1 MDINERIK
9 EIEPYFK
16 SLNMVDGTT
25 VILVKFPDKWKIFN
39 AEELTETYNVYTGK
53 KENVDGIFFL
63 SETSNGVDCIFD
75 AIGEVINQNKTFEEK
90 AALLEIK
97 AKELSDLFLT
107 EPLEKLR
114 TLEFTFPTKK
124 STRKPKLTLK
134 EVNTTKVRGTY
145 VVDENDVN
153 VQEHDVNTTKNTT
166 QKEEITTQNEVETI
180 RKAKNNGDSDMMSFM
195 KKKEGTKKK

>member
-39 AEELTETYNVYTGK
+39 AVELTEIYNVYTGK

-75 AIGEVINQNKTFEEK
+75 AIEEVINQNKTFEEK
-90 AALLEIK
+90 AALLEIR

-114 TLEFTFPTKK
+114 TLEFTFPVKK

-134 EVNTTKVRGTY
+134 EVNTPKVKGTY
-145 VVDENDVN
+145 LVNENDVN
-153 VQEHDVNTTKNTT
+153 VPEDDANTT
-166 QKEEITTQNEVETI
+166 QKEEVTTQKETKTTQNS
-180 RKAKNNGDSDMMSFM
+180 KNNGDSDMMSFM

>member
-53 KENVDGIFFL
+53 KENVDGVFFL

-75 AIGEVINQNKTFEEK
+75 AIDEVINQNKTFEEK
-90 AALLEIK
+90 AALLEQK
-97 AKELSDLFLT
+97 ANELSNLFLV

-114 TLEFTFPTKK
+114 TLEFTFPVKK
-124 STRKPKLTLK
+124 STRKPKNDVKK
-134 EVNTTKVRGTY
+134 EVTIDTAQNTVQNEETTTQK
-145 VVDENDVN
+145 DEI
-153 VQEHDVNTTKNTT
+153 TT
-166 QKEEITTQNEVETI
+166 QKETKTTQ
-180 RKAKNNGDSDMMSFM
+180 KAKNNGDSDMMSFM

>member
-1 MDINERIK
+1 
-9 EIEPYFK
+9 
-16 SLNMVDGTT
+16 MVDGTT

-134 EVNTTKVRGTY
+134 EVNTTKVSGTY
-145 VVDENDVN
+145 VVNENDVN
-153 VQEHDVNTTKNTT
+153 VQEHDVNTT
-166 QKEEITTQNEVETI
+166 QKEEITTKNEAETI
-180 RKAKNNGDSDMMSFM
+180 QKAKNNGDSDMMSFM

>member
-25 VILVKFPDKWKIFN
+25 IILVKFPHKWKIFN
-39 AEELTETYNVYTGK
+39 AEELTETYNVYTGS
-53 KENVDGIFFL
+53 KENVDGVFFL
-63 SETSNGVDCIFD
+63 SETSNGMDCVFD
-75 AIGEVINQNKTFEEK
+75 AINEVINQNKTFEEK
-90 AALLEIK
+90 AALLEQK
-97 AKELSDLFLT
+97 ATELSNLFLV

-114 TLEFTFPTKK
+114 TLEFTFPAKK

-134 EVNTTKVRGTY
+134 EVNTPKVNGTY
-145 VVDENDVN
+145 LVNENDVN
-153 VQEHDVNTTKNTT
+153 APEDDTN
-166 QKEEITTQNEVETI
+166 TTQNEEVATQKEANTTQNT
-180 RKAKNNGDSDMMSFM
+180 KNNGDSDMMSFM

>member
-75 AIGEVINQNKTFEEK
+75 AIEEVINQNKTFEEK
-90 AALLEIK
+90 AALLEIR

-114 TLEFTFPTKK
+114 TLEFTFPAKK

-134 EVNTTKVRGTY
+134 EVNAPKVKGTY
-145 VVDENDVN
+145 LMNENDVN
-153 VQEHDVNTTKNTT
+153 IPEDDTNTTQNTT
-166 QKEEITTQNEVETI
+166 QKEEVTTQKETKTI
-180 RKAKNNGDSDMMSFM
+180 QKAKNNGDSDMMSFM

>member
-53 KENVDGIFFL
+53 KENVDGVFFL

-75 AIGEVINQNKTFEEK
+75 AINEVINQNKTFEEK
-90 AALLEIK
+90 AALLEQK
-97 AKELSDLFLT
+97 ATELSNLFLV

-114 TLEFTFPTKK
+114 TLEFTFPVKK
-124 STRKPKLTLK
+124 STRRPKLTLK
-134 EVNTTKVRGTY
+134 EVNTPKVKGTY
-145 VVDENDVN
+145 LVNENDVN
-153 VQEHDVNTTKNTT
+153 VPECDVNTTQNTT
-166 QKEEITTQNEVETI
+166 QKEEVTTQKT
-180 RKAKNNGDSDMMSFM
+180 KNNEDSDMMSFM

>member
-53 KENVDGIFFL
+53 KENVDGVFFL

-75 AIGEVINQNKTFEEK
+75 AIEEVINQNKTFEEK
-90 AALLEIK
+90 AALLEQK
-97 AKELSDLFLT
+97 ATELSNLFLI

-114 TLEFTFPTKK
+114 TLEFTFPVKK
-124 STRKPKLTLK
+124 SVRKPKNETKK
-134 EVNTTKVRGTY
+134 EVVL
-145 VVDENDVN
+145 D
-153 VQEHDVNTTKNTT
+153 TT
-166 QKEEITTQNEVETI
+166 QKEEVTTQNEVETTQ
-180 RKAKNNGDSDMMSFM
+180 KAKNNGDSDMMSFM